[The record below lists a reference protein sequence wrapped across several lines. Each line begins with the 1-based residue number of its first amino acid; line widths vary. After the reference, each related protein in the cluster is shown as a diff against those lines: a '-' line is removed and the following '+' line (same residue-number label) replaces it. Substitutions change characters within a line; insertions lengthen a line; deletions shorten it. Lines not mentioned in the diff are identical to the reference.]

1 MVLFC
6 FNLKLIYFASSE
18 NMLKKLVCCEQ
29 KSILKSSY
37 KMEIFFA
44 FPENHLSIILWVS
57 LQKLKSWQIVESSIE
72 KLSSGGRTFD
82 KLWNLS
88 IHQIDLST
96 SMKQQTIR
104 RLVMVDLISCL
115 QWTDTY
121 NRDTCKRVKQLF
133 RLFQNAALRL
143 HLGELKMIDW
153 RSWIVSL

>member
-18 NMLKKLVCCEQ
+18 NMLKKLVCCKQ
-29 KSILKSSY
+29 KSKSILKSSY

-104 RLVMVDLISCL
+104 RLMMVHLISCL

-121 NRDTCKRVKQLF
+121 NRDTCNWVKIF
-133 RLFQNAALRL
+133 RLFQNAALVL
-143 HLGELKMIDW
+143 HLGEL
-153 RSWIVSL
+153 